1 VICYNVF
8 HCSQKATPALVLEC
22 YGGIKLFSLQI
33 LQMGMCNNSHQLD
46 RAPRQFL
53 NLLFVDYGCL
63 YIMIMPYAL
72 ELVACVSTRGKLSNS
87 TKMYM
92 DITNIW
98 WNLNLFGSLGA

>member
-1 VICYNVF
+1 MFIHYD
-8 HCSQKATPALVLEC
+8 S
-22 YGGIKLFSLQI
+22 SLW
-33 LQMGMCNNSHQLD
+33 
-46 RAPRQFL
+46 
-53 NLLFVDYGCL
+53 
-63 YIMIMPYAL
+63 MIMPYAL